1 MEFQSPSY
9 SIGQSE
15 VVTLDAR
22 IRYQRR
28 FVFPADL
35 CGAWATF
42 GGLSAQLNHLSMVPH
57 LATTDAIGTALTYDQ
72 RSKAH
77 LEEIARARANGT
89 AGVVDFAELLSTEKT
104 LF

>member
-1 MEFQSPSY
+1 
-9 SIGQSE
+9 
-15 VVTLDAR
+15 
-22 IRYQRR
+22 
-28 FVFPADL
+28 
-35 CGAWATF
+35 
-42 GGLSAQLNHLSMVPH
+42 MVPH